1 MSQPVKI
8 QINSLEALERLIGG
22 DSELEI
28 EIRSSIVQEFSKK
41 HLKSIA
47 QSYSSWAKDLVES
60 AVYNYLESHLG
71 KWTVGRWGPKTFELN
86 VKTKMALEDSCG
98 EFLKETLQRVV
109 NEKVESKDLETTVQ
123 KYVDAKFDTA
133 INNLVNRKVNDK
145 IAKITER
152 LSK

>member
-1 MSQPVKI
+1 
-8 QINSLEALERLIGG
+8 
-22 DSELEI
+22 
-28 EIRSSIVQEFSKK
+28 
-41 HLKSIA
+41 
-47 QSYSSWAKDLVES
+47 
-60 AVYNYLESHLG
+60 
-71 KWTVGRWGPKTFELN
+71 VGRWGPKTFELN